1 MTEKHDAFE
10 KLGKLNACADSP
22 QLRTVVSAIGAV
34 IKRPDAGPDIAYR
47 ADIAASTVLELREHG
62 FTWDDVL
69 AAALLYP
76 PAAELL
82 YKPENTGCMDVDA
95 LTIGTEI
102 KRAVKALLDERV
114 EFHTLGFASPK
125 KELLPALTYMADGY
139 GRLKFT
145 PQRVKCQWKHDY
157 AGKLCSAIKE
167 LSRQWSRQTPKYQG
181 LCGYIETES
190 AKYIHTR

>member
-1 MTEKHDAFE
+1 MTEKRDAFE
-10 KLGKLNACADSP
+10 KLGELNACARSP
-22 QLRTVVSAIGAV
+22 QLQTVVSAIGTV
-34 IKRPDAGPDIAYR
+34 IERPDAGPDVTYR
-47 ADIAASTVLELREHG
+47 TEIAASTVLELREHG

-82 YKPENTGCMDVDA
+82 YKPKSTDCIDVDTLA
-95 LTIGTEI
+95 IGAEV
-102 KRAVKALLDERV
+102 KRAVKALLDEQV
-114 EFHTLGFASPK
+114 EFHTLGFVSPK

-157 AGKLCSAIKE
+157 AEKLCSAIKE
-167 LSRQWSRQTPKYQG
+167 LSRQWSRQTPEYQD

-190 AKYIHTR
+190 AKYVRTR

>member
-1 MTEKHDAFE
+1 MPEKRDAFE
-10 KLGKLNACADSP
+10 KLGELNACAHSP
-22 QLRTVVSAIGAV
+22 QLQTVVSAIGAV
-34 IKRPDAGPDIAYR
+34 IERPDAGPDVTYR
-47 ADIAASTVLELREHG
+47 TGIAASTVLELHEHG

-82 YKPENTGCMDVDA
+82 YKPKSTGCMDIDA
-95 LTIGTEI
+95 LAV
-102 KRAVKALLDERV
+102 RAEVKQAVRTLLDERV
-114 EFHTLGFASPK
+114 EFHTLSFASPK
-125 KELLPALTYMADGY
+125 KELLPALTYMADSY

-167 LSRQWSRQTPKYQG
+167 LSRQWSRQTPEYQG
-181 LCGYIETES
+181 LCGYIETKS
-190 AKYIHTR
+190 AKYVRTR